1 MPLSEVRQHLNRT
14 IQLARILRAESAAD
28 ED

>member
-1 MPLSEVRQHLNRT
+1 MPLSQVRKHLNRT

-28 ED
+28 DD